1 MVSIMS
7 SQFLDTNPE
16 MIQFHHHVV
25 VGTWDQGQDVAINQA
40 GHYSLVER
48 LLYAWETQHFGL
60 EDLLETHRDTG
71 EFLRPEQ
78 TPMARSKA
86 CRHRFWDPTCAAFF
100 KQICLRLTTI
110 RNWTCNWKSGISSMK
125 FIPSVE
131 QLPGCLFLLQVQF
144 LTLALLH
151 KGESAG
157 SLDVAGHEDFTFK
170 NHEQP
175 YYGI

>member
-1 MVSIMS
+1 
-7 SQFLDTNPE
+7 
-16 MIQFHHHVV
+16 
-25 VGTWDQGQDVAINQA
+25 
-40 GHYSLVER
+40 
-48 LLYAWETQHFGL
+48 
-60 EDLLETHRDTG
+60 
-71 EFLRPEQ
+71 
-78 TPMARSKA
+78 
-86 CRHRFWDPTCAAFF
+86 
-100 KQICLRLTTI
+100 
-110 RNWTCNWKSGISSMK
+110 MK